1 MSSTTT
7 QKHTG
12 AFSPTNERDFHVE
25 LWGWM
30 TAHRL
35 EFGTLKSLAHSDG
48 KVAQCLRD
56 SH

>member
-7 QKHTG
+7 QQHTG

-30 TAHRL
+30 TAHGL
-35 EFGTLKSLAHSDG
+35 ESGPLKSLAHSDG